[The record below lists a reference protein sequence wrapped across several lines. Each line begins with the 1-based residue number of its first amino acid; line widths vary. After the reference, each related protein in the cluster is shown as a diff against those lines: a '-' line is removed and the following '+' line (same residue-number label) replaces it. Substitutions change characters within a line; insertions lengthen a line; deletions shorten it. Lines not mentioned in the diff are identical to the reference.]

1 MSSEVAPIDGHWGG
15 LRVRCSGFRFCVV
28 LLFAE
33 VHVSRRS
40 RIRAVIG
47 RDFNHFCG
55 LFDGILRFVWKFSVS
70 TPSFGSEFRVLALL
84 CDSMS
89 KKGSFSRQAAASPWV
104 VLSWAGMV
112 WPMVVT
118 VPRNLALIGSG
129 CCDCALR
136 CARSSWL
143 EVSMRGCGIFG

>member
-1 MSSEVAPIDGHWGG
+1 M
-15 LRVRCSGFRFCVV
+15 

-55 LFDGILRFVWKFSVS
+55 LFDGLQVRLEIFGFYGA
-70 TPSFGSEFRVLALL
+70 PGFGSEFRVLALL
-84 CDSMS
+84 CDSMPKREVS
-89 KKGSFSRQAAASPWV
+89 VDKQRRVRG

-136 CARSSWL
+136 CARFL
-143 EVSMRGCGIFG
+143 LAGG